1 MDINRSS
8 LSNYQ
13 TNNAN
18 TASVYAEGN
27 NTNYPVRLQGTR
39 SPGANSDTQQL
50 NWKKGQIVKGVVVDR
65 KYDEVSLA
73 LEPDKRVITAK
84 LSGDVPLSIGQSTYF
99 KVTDDNPGQYM
110 LKFIP
115 QETASAPDA
124 MVKKV
129 LTVSGFPMTDKN
141 KAIVTEL
148 LNNQMPVDKQTLQT
162 MARLAYMNRN
172 ASPATLVLMYKNNIP
187 LTPANISQFEAYQNS
202 TGSMLNDIHSLSET
216 LINLLNNTGNTDL
229 SEAIDLNGKL
239 IDILNTA
246 SYESSSSEVTS
257 PALNH
262 LLSSKELNLLGS
274 TLEQYLSESTA
285 NPSGL
290 PADYMSKLKEGTLT
304 LNDTVKLITQ
314 LLPKD
319 SQVSQQWNSY
329 LSNDLDHP
337 AAMLSSL
344 SENGQSAS
352 NPGSGMTEQIL
363 TGFRMNG
370 QNTTDQNLTGQN
382 IFENNLT
389 ETNVSKNTLSEPTV
403 SRNSISET
411 NISGTNLSEANIL
424 EQKVSDAGSST
435 KQAANQI
442 ILSLLEQYSS
452 TSGKEALIGHL
463 LRPEDRDSL
472 LQKLSSFPN
481 SNELKSSIASGTATI
496 NDLLNFIQ
504 KGLSKAD
511 TLPARELI
519 QSPVYQSLLTEAFH
533 QRWTIKPEQLAEKD
547 SIDKLYQN
555 LSQDMEKINHLLST
569 GKDGSNQ
576 GNIQENVKNLQEN
589 LKFLN
594 DLNQAFTY
602 EQLPLQFKDQDVHS
616 DLYVFTNKNALKE
629 KGRSLSVLL
638 HLTMAHLGPI
648 NIYVKMDHNNIQTDF
663 YIEDNSAA
671 SLISEN
677 LPTLTEALKKK
688 GYNLSAS
695 VSNEYKKPDFTE
707 DFMEQN
713 SQDSS
718 CKRYSF
724 DIRT

>member
-8 LSNYQ
+8 LSQYQ
-13 TNNAN
+13 TNSSN

-27 NTNYPVRLQGTR
+27 NTDYPIRPAGTR
-39 SPGANSDTQQL
+39 SPGTNSDTQQL
-50 NWKKGQIVKGVVVDR
+50 NWKDGQIVKGVVVDR
-65 KYDEVSLA
+65 KYNEVSLA

-84 LSGDVPLSIGQSTYF
+84 LSGDVPLSIGQSAYF
-99 KVTDDNPGQYM
+99 KVTDDTPGQYM

-115 QETASAPDA
+115 QETASASDT

-129 LTVSGFPMTDKN
+129 LTASSFPMTDKN

-162 MARLAYMNRN
+162 MAKLAYMNRD

-202 TGSMLNDIHSLSET
+202 TSSMLNDIHSLSET
-216 LINLLNNTGNTDL
+216 LTNLLNNTGNADL
-229 SEAIDLNGKL
+229 SEAIDLNGQL

-257 PALNH
+257 PAINL
-262 LLSSKELNLLGS
+262 LLSSKELNLLSS
-274 TLEQYLSESTA
+274 TLEQYLSDTNV

-290 PADYMSKLKEGTLT
+290 PADYMNKLKEGTLT

-314 LLPKD
+314 LIPKD
-319 SQVSQQWNSY
+319 SQVFQLWNSY
-329 LSNDLDHP
+329 LSNDLDNP

-352 NPGSGMTEQIL
+352 ELLPGVSGQPASEQSLSGKAMIKQNL
-363 TGFRMNG
+363 FG
-370 QNTTDQNLTGQN
+370 QNL
-382 IFENNLT
+382 
-389 ETNVSKNTLSEPTV
+389 
-403 SRNSISET
+403 SRNSISEI
-411 NISGTNLSEANIL
+411 NASGTNLSEADIL
-424 EQKVSDAGSST
+424 EQKVLDTGSST
-435 KQAANQI
+435 KQVANQI

-463 LRPEDRDSL
+463 LSPEDRDSL
-472 LQKLSSFPN
+472 LQKLSSFTNP
-481 SNELKSSIASGTATI
+481 NELKSSIASGTATI

-555 LSQDMEKINHLLST
+555 LSQDMEKINHLLSA

-602 EQLPLQFKDQDVHS
+602 EQLPLQFKNQDVHS

-629 KGRSLSVLL
+629 KERSLSVLL

-688 GYNLSAS
+688 GYSLSAS

-707 DFMEQN
+707 DFIEQN
-713 SQDSS
+713 SQDNS